1 MKQASAA
8 GESNKFGESGET
20 YGAGESGEMEELV
33 TSLTR
38 ITSEKYFSLCLVV
51 SEYTQ

>member
-20 YGAGESGEMEELV
+20 YGAGELGEMEESV
-33 TSLTR
+33 GNLTCPNHIR
-38 ITSEKYFSLCLVV
+38 KVFFTLPGSE
-51 SEYTQ
+51 